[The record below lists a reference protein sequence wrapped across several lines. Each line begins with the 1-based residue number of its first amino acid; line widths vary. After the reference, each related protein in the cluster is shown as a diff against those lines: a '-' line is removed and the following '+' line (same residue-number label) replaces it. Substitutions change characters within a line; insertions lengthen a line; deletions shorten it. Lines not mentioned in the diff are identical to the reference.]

1 MLDADLA
8 HRALAA
14 LEDATDR
21 AAVDTVRADLE
32 DDPATLPLADVAR
45 ELGSSGSRLPDPA
58 PQQYAVELT
67 KRAAETLGKLDRPTQ
82 RRILA
87 ALVLL
92 QSNPRPPGMT
102 ALVGRPGE
110 LRVRVGDHRIV

>member
-1 MLDADLA
+1 M
-8 HRALAA
+8 
-14 LEDATDR
+14 
-21 AAVDTVRADLE
+21 
-32 DDPATLPLADVAR
+32 
-45 ELGSSGSRLPDPA
+45 PDPA
-58 PQQYAVELT
+58 PQRYAVELT
-67 KRAAETLGKLDRPTQ
+67 KRAAKTLGKLDRPTQ

-110 LRVRVGDHRIV
+110 LRVRVGDHRIVHEIVDHRLVVLVLTIGHPRDVYRSS